1 MKIDVHAVN
10 ALKIDYDLFRI
21 TPEMGMTLKV
31 QYNIQPTV
39 NNTTPIAMRYFATYF
54 PANSGANT
62 ERCEFI
68 IGVIAMVEGYQD
80 GMFDLVKPELVRA
93 SYPLFIK
100 KMNEIAAVIDSSGTV
115 FTLPNVDEAMKL

>member
-1 MKIDVHAVN
+1 MKIDIQTVT

-21 TPEMGMTLKV
+21 APEMGMTLKV

-39 NNTTPIAMRYFATYF
+39 GQTAPIAIRYFATYL

-62 ERCEFI
+62 ERCEFV
-68 IGVIAMVEGYQD
+68 IGVISMVEGYQD
-80 GMFDLVKPELVRA
+80 GMFDLVKPELVKA

-100 KMNEIAAVIDSSGTV
+100 KMNEIAAVIDSSSTV
-115 FTLPNVDEAMKL
+115 FNLPDVDEAMRL